1 MPGRRVPV
9 ILAALLAGLVACGCG
24 ASVISSA
31 SAPTT
36 VPTRFPSTAPATL
49 TRAEAV
55 AAARLAALRSGAD
68 DVLAAVLTRYGDLDD
83 YVAPG
88 ATPPASPDDLVWQ
101 INLGTNPGPL
111 MGQGEIIVLDAFD
124 GHLIRRYDW
133 VS

>member
-1 MPGRRVPV
+1 V
-9 ILAALLAGLVACGCG
+9 AGGCG
-24 ASVISSA
+24 APVISSP
-31 SAPTT
+31 SVPTT
-36 VPTRFPSTAPATL
+36 VATTSPGPAPATL

-55 AAARLAALRSGAD
+55 AAARVAALRSGGD

-88 ATPPASPDDLVWQ
+88 ATPPASPDELVWQ